1 MDKTRFKNND
11 GSFNLYAL
19 SLGYVEKHRTKYFWF
34 ELSMEDSKFH
44 VRFGSNGEGASVWET
59 FESNELT
66 KARKFY
72 KELNKKH
79 K

>member
-1 MDKTRFKNND
+1 MNKTRFKNSD
-11 GSFNLYAL
+11 GSLTAYAFAC
-19 SLGYVEKHRTKYFWF
+19 GYIERYKTEHFWF
-34 ELSMEDSKFH
+34 ELYKEHSHFH
-44 VRFGSNGEGASVWET
+44 IRFGANGEGWSVWET

-72 KELNKKH
+72 KDLIKKH